1 MQAPLDLVLGREQGF
16 FFFQVCKGRVGWGGA
31 RSSTRG
37 LGEIWLQVRNESKR
51 KFGTLIILF
60 WQCAKTYSL
69 NLAISEHNSSKI

>member
-1 MQAPLDLVLGREQGF
+1 LVLGREQGF

-51 KFGTLIILF
+51 KFGTLVMII
-60 WQCAKTYSL
+60 AS
-69 NLAISEHNSSKI
+69 AIIVFQIFDIEN